1 MVGIPGKSKACRDC
15 KRRRVKCD
23 LTLPSCIRCIKAGI
37 ACKGYEQA
45 MLWVNST
52 PDHPN
57 VTAISVITDAQLHQ
71 RQQQSPSSEWVRL
84 VHQLRDQLSQ
94 PGYDTSYFRSQ
105 ALRILQGIY
114 LPQPRSAA
122 CDENGDPTPSSWI
135 RAVCQ
140 MKAPSSALDH
150 SLLAFCAVQVRL
162 SGDSCLSQD
171 ETGQVYNHALS
182 KLIEDL
188 DSRQPRSSDEMLAA
202 IVALSTCEL
211 FVFPTDS
218 SWSAHA
224 QGISEL
230 LRNRGVPE
238 QATANWRSLCVRLCI
253 ICVIQGLGQ
262 RRSLGLEPDRWRR
275 LIGPSG
281 ADDSFVRMMHIVVD
295 VPSMLQEAHAI
306 LSSGNNPLAAS
317 QHSARLAQKFEEL
330 DTWRQLR
337 QRRVAPDLLYWT
349 VMSRMDNPADE
360 GYADKLFPFAL
371 MFSSMGSA
379 IQWIFCSTVMLHVV
393 EAALLLEALEFTT
406 PNRTGTI
413 SSPPADSISMLAEA
427 DGLARML
434 CQSIEFCYRNDNGL
448 FGPQATCSTQWTLRR
463 YFRRRGLVREL
474 EWCQRIKDVKGSAS
488 RCGIDLMQFGP
499 DW

>member
-23 LTLPSCIRCIKAGI
+23 LTLPSCMRCIKAGI
-37 ACKGYEQA
+37 VCKGYEQA
-45 MLWVNST
+45 MLWINST

-57 VTAISVITDAQLHQ
+57 VTAISAITDAQLHQ
-71 RQQQSPSSEWVRL
+71 RQQCSPSSEWARL
-84 VHQLRDQLSQ
+84 LHQLRAQLSQ
-94 PGYDTSYFRSQ
+94 PNYDTSYFRSQ

-114 LPQPRSAA
+114 LPQPHTAT
-122 CDENGDPTPSSWI
+122 CDEIGDDPTPSSWI

-140 MKAPSSALDH
+140 MQAPSSTLDH
-150 SLLAFCAVQVRL
+150 SLLAFCAVQVNL

-188 DSRQPRSSDEMLAA
+188 DSRQPSSDEMLAA

-238 QATANWRSLCVRLCI
+238 QATANWRSLCV
-253 ICVIQGLGQ
+253 IQGLGQ
-262 RRSLGLEPDRWRR
+262 RRSLGLEADRWRR

-281 ADDSFVRMMHIVVD
+281 ADDSFVRMMHIIVD

-306 LSSGNNPLAAS
+306 LLSGNNPLAAS
-317 QHSARLAQKFEEL
+317 QHSARLIQKFEEL
-330 DTWRQLR
+330 DSWRQFR
-337 QRRVAPDLLYWT
+337 QRSVAPDPLYWT
-349 VMSRMDNPADE
+349 VMSKMNHPADE

-379 IQWIFCSTVMLHVV
+379 IQWIFCSTVMLHVI
-393 EAALLLEALEFTT
+393 EAAFLLEALEFTT
-406 PNRTGTI
+406 PNGTGSI
-413 SSPPADSISMLAEA
+413 SPSPSDNSSSMLAEA

-448 FGPQATCSTQWTLRR
+448 FGAQATCSTQWTLRR
-463 YFRRRGLVREL
+463 YFRRRGLAREL
-474 EWCQRIKDVKGSAS
+474 EWCKRIKNIRGLAS